1 MEAFGPLAQ
10 DGSVAVLVAS
20 QAGHL
25 LPDATQLDGLVDSA
39 SSDDFLDRV
48 EAQDPALLDSVMAY
62 SGSKYGVIRM
72 AEREAR
78 RWGAVG
84 ARVVSLSP
92 GIIDTPMARRE
103 LDRQPFMVTMIENT
117 PLRRMGT
124 DDEIATAVA
133 FLCSPAASFITGT
146 DLLVDGGATR
156 ALQAMS

>member
-1 MEAFGPLAQ
+1 M
-10 DGSVAVLVAS
+10 
-20 QAGHL
+20 
-25 LPDATQLDGLVDSA
+25 
-39 SSDDFLDRV
+39 
-48 EAQDPALLDSVMAY
+48 
-62 SGSKYGVIRM
+62 IRM
-72 AEREAR
+72 AEREAG

-133 FLCSPAASFITGT
+133 FLCSSAASFITGT